1 VLEVFLDRAHE
12 GDLLFLHHPVDIE
25 CGDPL
30 GDPGRGFIPISRAHL
45 DRLTGARLS
54 VYACHAPLDVHTEVG
69 TTAAMVKAIGGRV
82 EDAFWPFGN
91 GHAGT
96 ICAVDAISTQD
107 LMALARY
114 VFGITFVDFAGR
126 MHNQITR
133 VAVVAGAGYNV
144 EQMQTAEAKGAQAY
158 LTGEILDRI
167 DNDHGRRLF
176 KEVQDY
182 ARATGLSLIGV
193 SHAASEF
200 LVMKTHVAPWLR
212 ATFSVDAEVIPLGR
226 WWR

>member
-1 VLEVFLDRAHE
+1 
-12 GDLLFLHHPVDIE
+12 
-25 CGDPL
+25 
-30 GDPGRGFIPISRAHL
+30 
-45 DRLTGARLS
+45 
-54 VYACHAPLDVHTEVG
+54 
-69 TTAAMVKAIGGRV
+69 
-82 EDAFWPFGN
+82 
-91 GHAGT
+91 
-96 ICAVDAISTQD
+96 
-107 LMALARY
+107 MALARY